1 MAKAKKEPRW
11 VAAFLR
17 ALARTG
23 DARAAAKDAGIDHTT
38 AYARR
43 RAHEDFAGLWRGAL
57 VAHAMVKEAE
67 QAAELEALRNAG
79 GRPSPGSPSAS
90 PTSPASGRGELV
102 ASGGQVKRSGQ
113 DRWGKRKEAAFFA
126 ELAATANVSLAAEA
140 AGVSENAVYQRRLRD
155 GHFRAQWAAVR
166 DTAKA
171 SIDMHLLEETK
182 KSFDPDTLDT
192 GGVQP
197 RVTIDQAIRI
207 SQSGPKAE
215 RGAAAPDPFEDDS
228 APSEA
233 DEVDAMRE
241 QIVRKLRRMRD
252 RDMPEQLAQGWSF
265 DEEYDVMVPPG
276 WVRAENA
283 SAG

>member
-17 ALARTG
+17 ALERTG

-43 RAHEDFAGLWRGAL
+43 RTHHEFGELWREAL
-57 VAHAMVKEAE
+57 AAHAAAREAE
-67 QAAELEALRNAG
+67 QAAELEALARAPSTAFG
-79 GRPSPGSPSAS
+79 GPPPR
-90 PTSPASGRGELV
+90 SGEELV
-102 ASGGQVKRSGQ
+102 TSGGQVKRRGE
-113 DRWGKRKEAAFFA
+113 DKWGKRKEAKFFA

-155 GHFRAQWAAVR
+155 GYFRAKWAAVR
-166 DTAKA
+166 DTARA

-215 RGAAAPDPFEDDS
+215 RGAATPDPFEEDS

-233 DEVDAMRE
+233 DEVDAIRE

-276 WVRAENA
+276 WVRADDA